1 MDVFREKVIGDIKE
15 TFTSLYLEEPEYI
28 FSCGGRFEILGNH
41 TDHNHGLCLASA
53 CDLEII
59 AAVSKRSSKD
69 VLFQSLRFEPD
80 ELDLSVLE
88 PRKTEYATS
97 KGLIRGVAAY
107 LKEHGYKIG
116 GFSAYSESNIFKGA
130 GVSSSAA
137 FELLVGHIFNVLY
150 NNGKISQIELCKAG
164 KFAENIFFG
173 KKSGL
178 LDQIGVGYGGVVEI
192 NFGDIENPEIKQVE
206 FPFTDLHFLL
216 INTGGD
222 HSSLSDL
229 YSSIPSDMLE
239 AARICGH
246 QYLVE
251 GSIDELNEHK
261 NELDKN
267 VYLRALHFYQ
277 ENLRVTEVIDAI
289 KTNDEELFLK
299 MINESRESSTNNLK
313 NMMVDKQYEGS
324 PLEACDLL
332 MKATGNHGA
341 VKINGGGFA
350 GSVIAFIPSKYLDKA
365 KEKMA
370 DKYGPQN
377 VREIFIREDGPN
389 TLYNRNKEN

>member
-1 MDVFREKVIGDIKE
+1 MDIQDIKN
-15 TFTSLYLEEPEYI
+15 SYLSIFKEVPDHV

-53 CDLEII
+53 CDLQII
-59 AAVSKRSSKD
+59 AAVKKQSGKNVS
-69 VLFQSLRFEPD
+69 FHSLRFDPD
-80 ELDLSVLE
+80 ELDLSDLE
-88 PRKTEYATS
+88 AKKVEYATS

-116 GFSAYSESNIFKGA
+116 GFTAYSESTIFKGA

-150 NNGKISQIELCKAG
+150 NNGKISKIELCKAG
-164 KFAENIFFG
+164 KYAENLYFG

-192 NFGDIENPEIKQVE
+192 DFKDIDNPQIEQIK
-206 FPFTDLHFLL
+206 FPFSDLHFLL

-251 GSIDELNEHK
+251 GSLEELELHK
-261 NELDKN
+261 EELDKG
-267 VYLRALHFYQ
+267 VYLRAFHFYR
-277 ENLRVTEVIDAI
+277 ENERVRNAFSAI
-289 KTNDEELFLK
+289 RNNDEEAFLK
-299 MINESRESSTNNLK
+299 AVNESRESSTNYLK
-313 NMMVDKQYEGS
+313 NMMVEKQYSGS

-332 MKATGNHGA
+332 MKATGGKGA

-365 KEKMA
+365 IEKMA
-370 DKYGPQN
+370 NKYGPQN
-377 VREIFIREDGPN
+377 VKEIFIREDGPN
-389 TLYNRNKEN
+389 TIE